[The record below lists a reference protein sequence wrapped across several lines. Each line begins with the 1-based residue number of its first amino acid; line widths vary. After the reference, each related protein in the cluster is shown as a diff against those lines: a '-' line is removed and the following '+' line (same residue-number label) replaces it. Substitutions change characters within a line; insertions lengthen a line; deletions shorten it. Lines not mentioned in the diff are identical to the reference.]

1 MAYYYDFFVNL
12 QSVRGNSIQDIREKK
27 KRYAYLVLENVGNFQ
42 LGYKDGIVV
51 LTLIAWAAIATSV
64 SEVSYD
70 LQVRVW
76 LAVPRFFVV

>member
-42 LGYKDGIVV
+42 LD
-51 LTLIAWAAIATSV
+51 A
-64 SEVSYD
+64 
-70 LQVRVW
+70 RV
-76 LAVPRFFVV
+76 A